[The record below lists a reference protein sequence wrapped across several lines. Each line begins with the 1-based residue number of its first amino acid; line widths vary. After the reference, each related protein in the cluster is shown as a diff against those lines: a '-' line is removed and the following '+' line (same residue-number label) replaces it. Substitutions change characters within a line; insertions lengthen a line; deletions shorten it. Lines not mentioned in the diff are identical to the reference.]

1 MYGKWFLSVFGFGIA
16 VLLVIGLI
24 ATAYAPIFA
33 VALGVLIAAVIIW
46 GLSTRRTSQV
56 GSERSAA
63 AQERRE
69 AGQAARPSATSAPSG
84 GEGQVGTAHRARV
97 KGGAAGPARQGG
109 SATGPA

>member
-1 MYGKWFLSVFGFGIA
+1 MYGRWFFVTFGFGLA

-33 VALGVLIAAVIIW
+33 VGIALLIAAAVVW
-46 GLSTRRTSQV
+46 AMATRRTSQV

-69 AGQAARPSATSAPSG
+69 AGQGARHSASAAPRG
-84 GEGQVGTAHRARV
+84 GEGDAGQAHRARV
-97 KGGAAGPARQGG
+97 TGSGAAGPA
-109 SATGPA
+109 